1 MKRPDRGFTIIEII
15 IIIVLIA
22 ILAAIT
28 MVAYN
33 GYQRNASVSVT
44 KATVADALK
53 SLQIAY
59 VRDRYYPSNVA
70 GTDYAPP
77 LSVGVVL
84 YTNAPQSPVYT
95 NLSDDQNAQLFLNG
109 CNAQMPIVVDGS
121 TYNTVCSYDGNNV
134 HIKGQKSSNIV
145 FAGPEINQ
153 SDIVLSCGSACAA
166 AQQRMI
172 ELFLLQGG
180 YFPIIVPKK
189 GAELPPPTTYIT
201 EQQASKFCLEGRA
214 ASFNDVIYHAVSDKQ
229 EVEDGPCPP
238 DAELHY
244 P

>member
-1 MKRPDRGFTIIEII
+1 MKRSARGFTIIEII
-15 IIIVLIA
+15 IIIVLVA
-22 ILAAIT
+22 ILAVIT
-28 MVAYN
+28 VVAYQ

-84 YTNAPQSPVYT
+84 YTNAPQSPTYT
-95 NLSDDQNAQLFLNG
+95 NLTPDQNAQLFLNG
-109 CNAQMPIVVDGS
+109 CNAQMPIVVNGS
-121 TYNTVCSYDGNNV
+121 TYNTVCSYDGNNA
-134 HIKGQKSSNIV
+134 HIKGQESSNIV
-145 FAGPEINQ
+145 LLGPEINQ
-153 SDIVLSCGSACAA
+153 SDIVLNCGAACSA
-166 AQQRMI
+166 AQQQMV

-180 YFPIIVPKK
+180 YFPITVPKK
-189 GAELPPPTTYIT
+189 GAELPPPTEYIT
-201 EQQASKFCLEGRA
+201 DEQASKFCLEGR
-214 ASFNDVIYHAVSDKQ
+214 SVHFDDVIYHATSSKQ
-229 EVEDGPCPP
+229 EVEDGPCSP